1 MGIMPIRI
9 KVHEFKWRDEMRDI
23 YKLLKNGNKSAF
35 LAGVVNTIIA
45 GLKGGAF
52 FLTGNVAMFAELLHS
67 IGDAANQFFVFIG
80 SALSKKAPTPR
91 FPNGFGRIVNL
102 VCLVAVVV
110 VAIMSYEAIKE
121 GWHHIMNPVQSTGI
135 IINLSV
141 LGIAII
147 LEFIVL
153 YKAGKEILHEVDMKG
168 KGIEPITLGFRYLNK
183 AKPPTKLV
191 FMEDFVATLGGI
203 LAFIAIIL
211 SHYFGLIISEG
222 IVSII
227 IGLMMFYI
235 VGKIFMENAR
245 GAIGE
250 TDEEM
255 LKHIAAI
262 VAKEPDVKD
271 IQWLEVV
278 KEGEYLHVEVI
289 VEVNPS
295 HTISYLDDVRDR
307 LIGIILNQKGVRDV
321 IISFDEDDGVKTW
334 TGSNEEGIDQ
344 AFQMKYPQ

>member
-235 VGKIFMENAR
+235 VGKIF
-245 GAIGE
+245 
-250 TDEEM
+250 
-255 LKHIAAI
+255 
-262 VAKEPDVKD
+262 
-271 IQWLEVV
+271 
-278 KEGEYLHVEVI
+278 
-289 VEVNPS
+289 
-295 HTISYLDDVRDR
+295 
-307 LIGIILNQKGVRDV
+307 
-321 IISFDEDDGVKTW
+321 
-334 TGSNEEGIDQ
+334 
-344 AFQMKYPQ
+344 